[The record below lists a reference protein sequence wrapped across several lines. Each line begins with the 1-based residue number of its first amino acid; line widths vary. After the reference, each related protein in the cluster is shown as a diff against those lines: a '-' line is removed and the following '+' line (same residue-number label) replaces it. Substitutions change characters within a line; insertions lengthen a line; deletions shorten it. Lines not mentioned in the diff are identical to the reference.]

1 MATTKDYI
9 EYVCERL
16 HGAGG
21 LRYRKMFGEYMVYV
35 NDKPVLLVCDNTV
48 FVKIVPEL
56 AALMADAERGLPYEG
71 AKEHYILDIGRYRPS
86 HGRSSRCWR
95 RSRRCRSR
103 KRRRPSSLP
112 ALRRCATIGR
122 KIKGSARADTIAR
135 CCPGKSEEANHGIRS
150 ARRADGARRRYRGL
164 LRPQIRLFQGGE
176 QRQALFEPDPFGP
189 DRRGRREGVGLPRP
203 HRRGGRGQ
211 GREDPR
217 QRVGVPRGLTG
228 DGGAHPPRGR
238 G

>member
-71 AKEHYILDIGRYRPS
+71 AKESYILDVEDHDLTERVLLAAEAATPLPKP
-86 HGRSSRCWR
+86 
-95 RSRRCRSR
+95 R
-103 KRRRPSSLP
+103 K
-112 ALRRCATIGR
+112 
-122 KIKGSARADTIAR
+122 K
-135 CCPGKSEEANHGIRS
+135 
-150 ARRADGARRRYRGL
+150 
-164 LRPQIRLFQGGE
+164 
-176 QRQALFEPDPFGP
+176 
-189 DRRGRREGVGLPRP
+189 
-203 HRRGGRGQ
+203 GRG
-211 GREDPR
+211 EK
-217 QRVGVPRGLTG
+217 
-228 DGGAHPPRGR
+228 
-238 G
+238 